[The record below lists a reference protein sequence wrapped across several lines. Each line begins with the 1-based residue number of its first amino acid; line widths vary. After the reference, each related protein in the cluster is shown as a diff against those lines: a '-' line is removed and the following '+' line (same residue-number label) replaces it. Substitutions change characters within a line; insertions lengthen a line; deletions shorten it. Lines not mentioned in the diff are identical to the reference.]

1 MKLRRRRKQFWWT
14 WHHCTQLYPHYSR
27 LYGWFDWGVARSV
40 GGFQMPSGS
49 VALTPL
55 QLVALIKLGRN
66 AALEEVIVKLPHIL
80 AMYRINGSNC
90 THFIESLKDNTP

>member
-1 MKLRRRRKQFWWT
+1 MADISQGQALQT
-14 WHHCTQLYPHYSR
+14 
-27 LYGWFDWGVARSV
+27 ARSV

-66 AALEEVIVKLPHIL
+66 AGLEEAKQKCKQLEVAIDG
-80 AMYRINGSNC
+80 AGNTYYRPADARQC
-90 THFIESLKDNTP
+90 VAAIESLKDNTP